1 MAREVSSITRVGTSE
16 PFELQVSRGQIAYHN
31 PLFKFG
37 NNPVVG
43 SSLETIWAEG
53 GLYSYLTAATVLKV
67 SSSSTDDTSAGTGA
81 RTVQLYGLDA
91 DYNEINELVTLN
103 GQTAVNT
110 TQSFLRINR
119 MIVRSAGS
127 GGANAGVI
135 YAGTG
140 TVTTGVPANVYASVN
155 GVTGANQ
162 SLMSLWTVPA
172 GYTAYMLQYD
182 VSNGTTSNT
191 PAVCKLILAVRPY
204 GEVFQSKDVKSLTT
218 GMHVEETFAI
228 PLKIEEKSDIEVRA
242 ISSSI
247 SVDFDISSAFEL
259 VYIKNGDVLA

>member
-1 MAREVSSITRVGTSE
+1 MAREISSISRVGTSE
-16 PFELQVSRGQIAYHN
+16 PFKLQIARGQIAWHN

-37 NNPVVG
+37 NNPSVG
-43 SSLETIWAEG
+43 NSLETIWAEG
-53 GLYSYLTAATVLKV
+53 GLYGYLTAATVLKV

-81 RTVQLYGLDA
+81 RTVELSGLDA
-91 DYNEINELVTLN
+91 DYNEISELVTLN

-140 TVTTGVPANVYASVN
+140 TVTTGVPANVYASIN
-155 GVTGANQ
+155 GVTGSNQ
-162 SLMSLWTVPA
+162 TLMALWTVPA

-218 GMHVEETFAI
+218 GMHVEETFSL
-228 PLKIEEKSDIEVRA
+228 PVKIEEKSDIEVRA
-242 ISSSI
+242 ISSSA
-247 SVDFDISSAFEL
+247 SVTFDISAAFEI
-259 VYIKNGDVLA
+259 VYIKNGDTF

>member
-1 MAREVSSITRVGTSE
+1 MAREVSSISRVGTSE
-16 PFELQVSRGQIAYHN
+16 PFELQIARGQIAWHN

-37 NNPVVG
+37 NNPSVG
-43 SSLETIWAEG
+43 NTLETIWAEG

-81 RTVQLYGLDA
+81 RTVQLYGLDG

-119 MIVRSAGS
+119 MVVRSAGS

-162 SLMSLWTVPA
+162 SLMALWTVPA
-172 GYTAYMLQYD
+172 GYTAYLLQYD
-182 VSNGTTSNT
+182 ISNGTSSQT

-228 PLKIEEKSDIEVRA
+228 PQKFTEKSDIEVRA
-242 ISSSI
+242 ISSSA
-247 SVDFDISSAFEL
+247 SVSFDISAAFEI
-259 VYIKNGDVLA
+259 VYIKNGDTF